1 MGTTSRSRA
10 RIDDEDAGL
19 ASKVFRSLLGERPAD
34 RIACLLVAVTAVA
47 IVFNALYRQRG
58 VHPAPMLGSR
68 AHAAPA
74 SVETTGS
81 LLIMPRPRPAE
92 LLSPT
97 PSGEPSPQVPR
108 LHPAPIK
115 PASLPARDAKIAPPS
130 RPEVAPTPPKP
141 ARIVAV
147 QRALTDFGYGQLR
160 VTGVLDEPTKAA
172 VEKFERERRLPTSGQ
187 ITDRLMRELAAVT
200 GRSLE

>member
-1 MGTTSRSRA
+1 M
-10 RIDDEDAGL
+10 
-19 ASKVFRSLLGERPAD
+19 LGDRPAD

-58 VHPAPMLGSR
+58 MHPAPMLGSR
-68 AHAAPA
+68 ANAAPA

-81 LLIMPRPRPAE
+81 LLVMPRPRPAE
-92 LLSPT
+92 LLF
-97 PSGEPSPQVPR
+97 PSPLGESAPQPPR
-108 LHPAPIK
+108 VHPTPIK

-130 RPEVAPTPPKP
+130 RPEAAPVPPKP

-147 QRALTDFGYGQLR
+147 QRALTEFGYGQLR
-160 VTGVLDEPTKAA
+160 LTGALDEPTKAA